1 MEEDKKLKHFEQIR
15 QIRKKHRIFTWGTNI
30 PDPIENFSDFHLP
43 DKLSENLK
51 EFSVPT
57 PVQMQGIPI
66 GLQHRDLLV
75 TAPTGASS
83 GKTLA
88 FALPIILRIL
98 EQKQQN
104 NSKNSNKVLSAII
117 LEPTKILAIQTFQNF
132 VKFCFGL
139 DINCCYLNSKIA
151 TKIEKNLE
159 KCAIN
164 ILVCTPNRLIYLLE
178 KLENEK
184 KSLNFLSNLEWLIV
198 DECDRIFEGT
208 EGENCFKLQLD
219 KILNFCCGPNVR
231 HGFFSATFSCQV
243 ENWCREKLK
252 EMLMVCIGP
261 RNSANELVKQELLF
275 AGWEQAKVQ
284 IIRDILRKN
293 FEPPAL
299 IFLQSK
305 DRAKQ
310 LFAELMSFF
319 EGKIFVGLISGDL
332 SEKECQ
338 LVVERFRSGSIDLLI
353 CTELMG
359 RGIDFQNV
367 NLVINFDLPTSII
380 SYIHRIGRTGR
391 AGRVG
396 RAITLFT
403 ESDMP
408 IIRPISTVIHQAGF
422 PVPEYLLKLH
432 KPTREEKKNL
442 KKRAPKRK
450 NLTIRWGG
458 LKNKFRPIQKFRKN
472 IKIEKEENLEN
483 NKSKKLKI
491 EEKLIE
497 NKIPQKIN
505 EKKKRKEKIKRE
517 KEIEN
522 NLKNTDDGEWQLV
535 TPKRRKREFKKIVT

>member
-1 MEEDKKLKHFEQIR
+1 MVSKNKNFKFQLLAGSNLSFERNENKIKQKKRKLLIEKGNEDGELMEEDKKLKHFEKIR
-15 QIRKKHRIFTWGTNI
+15 QIRKKHRIFTWGTDI
-30 PDPIENFSDFHLP
+30 PDPIENFSEFQLP

-66 GLQHRDLLV
+66 GIQHRDLLV
-75 TAPTGASS
+75 TAPT
-83 GKTLA
+83 A
-88 FALPIILRIL
+88 FAIPIILRIL

-104 NSKNSNKVLSAII
+104 NSKNSNKILSAII

-139 DINCCYLNSKIA
+139 DINCFYLNSKIA

-178 KLENEK
+178 KLENEE

-198 DECDRIFEGT
+198 DE
-208 EGENCFKLQLD
+208 L
-219 KILNFCCGPNVR
+219 
-231 HGFFSATFSCQV
+231 

-310 LFAELMSFF
+310 LFAELKSFF

-367 NLVINFDLPTSII
+367 NLVINFDL
-380 SYIHRIGRTGR
+380 
-391 AGRVG
+391 
-396 RAITLFT
+396 

-450 NLTIRWGG
+450 NLIIRWG
-458 LKNKFRPIQKFRKN
+458 Q
-472 IKIEKEENLEN
+472 
-483 NKSKKLKI
+483 
-491 EEKLIE
+491 
-497 NKIPQKIN
+497 
-505 EKKKRKEKIKRE
+505 
-517 KEIEN
+517 IEN

-535 TPKRRKREFKKIVT
+535 TPKRRKKEFKKIVT

>member
-1 MEEDKKLKHFEQIR
+1 MEEDKKLKHFEKIR
-15 QIRKKHRIFTWGTNI
+15 QIRKKHRIFTWGTDI
-30 PDPIENFSDFHLP
+30 PDPIENFSDFQLP

-66 GLQHRDLLV
+66 GIQHRDLLV
-75 TAPTGASS
+75 TAPT
-83 GKTLA
+83 
-88 FALPIILRIL
+88 
-98 EQKQQN
+98 
-104 NSKNSNKVLSAII
+104 
-117 LEPTKILAIQTFQNF
+117 
-132 VKFCFGL
+132 
-139 DINCCYLNSKIA
+139 
-151 TKIEKNLE
+151 
-159 KCAIN
+159 AIN

-219 KILNFCCGPNVR
+219 KILNFCCGLNVR

-310 LFAELMSFF
+310 LFAELKSFF

-432 KPTREEKKNL
+432 KPTRC
-442 KKRAPKRK
+442 
-450 NLTIRWGG
+450 
-458 LKNKFRPIQKFRKN
+458 
-472 IKIEKEENLEN
+472 
-483 NKSKKLKI
+483 
-491 EEKLIE
+491 
-497 NKIPQKIN
+497 
-505 EKKKRKEKIKRE
+505 
-517 KEIEN
+517 
-522 NLKNTDDGEWQLV
+522 
-535 TPKRRKREFKKIVT
+535 

>member
-1 MEEDKKLKHFEQIR
+1 
-15 QIRKKHRIFTWGTNI
+15 
-30 PDPIENFSDFHLP
+30 
-43 DKLSENLK
+43 
-51 EFSVPT
+51 
-57 PVQMQGIPI
+57 
-66 GLQHRDLLV
+66 
-75 TAPTGASS
+75 S

-88 FALPIILRIL
+88 FAIPIILRIL
-98 EQKQQN
+98 EQRQQN
-104 NSKNSNKVLSAII
+104 TSKNSNKILSAII

-139 DINCCYLNSKIA
+139 DINCFYLNSKIA

-219 KILNFCCGPNVR
+219 KILNFCCGLNVR

-310 LFAELMSFF
+310 LFAELKSFF

-367 NLVINFDLPTSII
+367 NLVINFDL
-380 SYIHRIGRTGR
+380 
-391 AGRVG
+391 V
-396 RAITLFT
+396 
-403 ESDMP
+403 
-408 IIRPISTVIHQAGF
+408 
-422 PVPEYLLKLH
+422 
-432 KPTREEKKNL
+432 
-442 KKRAPKRK
+442 
-450 NLTIRWGG
+450 
-458 LKNKFRPIQKFRKN
+458 
-472 IKIEKEENLEN
+472 
-483 NKSKKLKI
+483 
-491 EEKLIE
+491 
-497 NKIPQKIN
+497 
-505 EKKKRKEKIKRE
+505 RE
-517 KEIEN
+517 KEF
-522 NLKNTDDGEWQLV
+522 LFFD
-535 TPKRRKREFKKIVT
+535 F